1 MPLDLKSRI
10 YKAQTIGNVEPIEHM
25 IPYPNLRSLIDGQNI
40 KYGERVVYKDY
51 NLTSSIIYDKAQQ
64 IANWLQSKGIQ
75 PKERVLVKPMAFP
88 FSVIIPFGIW
98 TLGASIV
105 IDNDD
110 DTEKAIK
117 KTNSKIVL
125 RDDKIINESEKF
137 PTHYE
142 PRYKPLLEDEAAVLI
157 KNSIGYQYSNYNLLV
172 NTNGILQEIDLF
184 SDQSYFV
191 NLKANSMPWLILQII
206 LPLYSG
212 STVDSQNPTITIGNK
227 DSDFLIKEKWNTI
240 EETNPPTIYAC
251 NENTAFLSVNK
262 KPLHLTEINENQK
275 PLFIKGHSV
284 MMGYLDKEQSNKAY
298 KNNALHIA
306 KI

>member
-1 MPLDLKSRI
+1 MSLDLKSRI
-10 YKAQTIGNVEPIEHM
+10 YKAQTVGNVEPIEHM

-40 KYGERVVYKDY
+40 KYGERVVYKDQD
-51 NLTSSIIYDKAQQ
+51 LTSNIIYDKAQQ

-75 PKERVLVKPMAFP
+75 PKDRVLVKPMAFP
-88 FSVIIPFGIW
+88 LSVIIPFGIW
-98 TLGASIV
+98 TIGASVV
-105 IDNDD
+105 IDNDN
-110 DTEKAIK
+110 DTEKAFK

-125 RDDKIINESEKF
+125 ENDKIINESEKF

-157 KNSIGYQYSNYNLLV
+157 KNDIGYQYSNYNLLV

-184 SDQSYFV
+184 SVQSYSV
-191 NLKANSMPWLILQII
+191 NLKANSMPWLILQVI

-212 STVDSQNPTITIGNK
+212 STIDSQNPTITIGSK
-227 DSDFLIKEKWNTI
+227 DSDFLINEKWNTI
-240 EETNPPTIYAC
+240 KETNPPTIYTC
-251 NENTAFLSVNK
+251 NENTAFLAINK
-262 KPLHLTEINENQK
+262 KPIHLTEISENQR

-284 MMGYLDKEQSNKAY
+284 MMGYLDEEQSNKAY
-298 KNNALHIA
+298 KNNALYIA